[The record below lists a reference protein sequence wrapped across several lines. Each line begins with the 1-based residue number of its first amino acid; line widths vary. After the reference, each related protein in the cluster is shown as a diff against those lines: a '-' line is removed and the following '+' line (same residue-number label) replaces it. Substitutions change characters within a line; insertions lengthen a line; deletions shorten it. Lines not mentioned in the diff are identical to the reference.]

1 MLVYPCGI
9 IAAIVVT
16 SQNTALHRVILK
28 ILNLIISYFKGCEVW
43 SDLTWNLKC
52 PHWLFISSRTQVL
65 VTRVSPV
72 ASKRKVSVRNLI
84 IVILTHQRSQ
94 SSWHRSWPGTVPSV
108 PPWAPDSSW
117 CSWCRSG
124 PWGPERHKVRA
135 EGNCQYQRSLGRI
148 SCHLTRWIWIIS
160 WCAEVTIDGV
170 AT

>member
-28 ILNLIISYFKGCEVW
+28 TLNLIILSPIKGCEVISPGTW
-43 SDLTWNLKC
+43 SARTDCSYPPGHRFWSQGSPRSPLK
-52 PHWLFISSRTQVL
+52 
-65 VTRVSPV
+65 
-72 ASKRKVSVRNLI
+72 KKVSVPNLI
-84 IVILTHQRSQ
+84 IVILNHQRSR
-94 SSWHRSWPGTVPSV
+94 SSWHRSWLGTVPSV

-124 PWGPERHKVRA
+124 PWGPERNKVRA
-135 EGNCQYQRSLGRI
+135 EGNCQYQCSLGRI
-148 SCHLTRWIWIIS
+148 SCHLTWWIWIIS